1 MIVFPCSPR
10 KDLEQSQ
17 ISLEFLRGIL
27 RPQRLNGRR
36 LEQFSKDVGLRAGSS
51 IGDDVGDKARRGS
64 TVGIGQVDE
73 GLESLLGP
81 DVYLIHEAV
90 CWLSSWLSGR
100 RWERSGEGWLVRW
113 ILSGYLGAYRQ

>member
-27 RPQRLNGRR
+27 RPQGLNGRR

-100 RWERSGEGWLVRW
+100 RWEWAGEGWLVRW
-113 ILSGYLGAYRQ
+113 MLSGGYLGAYR